1 MRASPCL
8 KYSADAAKTRKAF
21 VVKTAEEIATTEK
34 RLNALVCRVS
44 FTALNELKRACRLLH
59 GLAQVY
65 VPNTPKHFESFALL
79 LQITSTLRRLGLAPE
94 IAVSELSAH
103 TDDATS
109 AVLSS
114 REYRNLRNKYLA
126 ALATLADL
134 SSRGVPPGSADF
146 QSGVREGYRRASE
159 IAILF
164 LEDAQ
169 TGAV

>member
-8 KYSADAAKTRKAF
+8 KYSADITKTRNAFVAKTA
-21 VVKTAEEIATTEK
+21 VDIATTEK
-34 RLNALVCRVS
+34 RLNALMCRVS

-65 VPNTPKHFESFALL
+65 VPNSPKHFESFSLL
-79 LQITSTLRRLGLAPE
+79 MQITATLRNLGLAPD
-94 IAVSELSAH
+94 VVTPELTAPAA
-103 TDDATS
+103 DATN
-109 AVLSS
+109 VVMTS
-114 REYRNLRNKYLA
+114 REYRILKNKYLA

-134 SSRGVPPGSADF
+134 SSRGVPPGSDDF

-164 LEDAQ
+164 LEDAE
-169 TGAV
+169 TGEI